1 MSSLSTQHAGDS
13 AKNAPSIQGSSTFN
27 DSKRHYK
34 TLDGLRGVAAVT
46 VVMFHL
52 FETFS
57 GGDHTKQIINHGY
70 LAVDFFF
77 VLSGFVIGYA
87 YDDRWN
93 KMSLG
98 SFFKRRLIRLHP
110 MIIIAMIIG
119 AVTFYFQDCAS
130 FPAIHTVAVWKL
142 LLVMLIGFTLIPV
155 GQSLDIRGWGEMH
168 PLVGPAWT
176 LFFEYI
182 GNILYGLFIRRFS
195 KAVLSVFVVI
205 AGAALIQLAVTSQQG
220 DVIGGWSLEWTQFR
234 IGLTRLCYPFFAGLL
249 LSRIAKPGQI
259 KHSFLWCSLLL
270 LAMLAMPRVGGHEHV
285 WWNGLYDSLT
295 IVIIFP
301 LIVYLGA
308 SGEVKENISSRISNF
323 LGEISYPIYIIH
335 YPFIYLFMA
344 WVDKQKP
351 TTGEAFVGG
360 IVVLAITILLAYLCA
375 RLYDIPVR
383 KWLTKRLMGGSVKE
397 G

>member
-1 MSSLSTQHAGDS
+1 M
-13 AKNAPSIQGSSTFN
+13 NQGSSTFK
-27 DSKRHYK
+27 DSKQHYK

-46 VVMFHL
+46 VVIFHI

-87 YDDRWN
+87 YDDRWG

-98 SFFKRRLIRLHP
+98 GFFKRRLIRLHP
-110 MIIIAMIIG
+110 MIIIGMLIG
-119 AVTFYFQDCAS
+119 AITFYFQDCS
-130 FPAIHTVAVWKL
+130 FFPGIHEVAVWKL
-142 LLVMLIGFTLIPV
+142 VLVMLIGFTLIPV

-168 PLVGPAWT
+168 PLDGPAWT

-182 GNILYGLFIRRFS
+182 GNILYGVFIRRFS
-195 KAVLSVFVVI
+195 NTILSILVLI
-205 AGAALIQLAVTSQQG
+205 AGAALIHLAVTSQQG
-220 DVIGGWSLEWTQFR
+220 DVIGGWSIEWTQFR

-249 LSRIAKPGQI
+249 LSRISKPTQL
-259 KHSFLWCSLLL
+259 KHAFLWCSLLL
-270 LAMLAMPRVGGHEHV
+270 IAVLAFPRVGGHEHL
-285 WWNGLYDSLT
+285 WWNGLYDSLC
-295 IVIIFP
+295 IILVFP
-301 LIVYLGA
+301 FIVYLGA

-344 WVDKQKP
+344 WVDKHKP
-351 TTGEAFVGG
+351 TTGESIIGG
-360 IVVLAITILLAYLCA
+360 IVVLVTAISLAYLCV
-375 RLYDIPVR
+375 RLYDIPLR
-383 KWLTKRLMGGSVKE
+383 KWLTQRFMNRGAKE
-397 G
+397 A

>member
-1 MSSLSTQHAGDS
+1 MVSSTTPFAGDPV
-13 AKNAPSIQGSSTFN
+13 KNAPAIQGASTFK

-93 KMSLG
+93 NMSLG
-98 SFFKRRLIRLHP
+98 GFFKRRLIRLHP

-119 AVTFYFQDCAS
+119 AVTFYLQGSSA
-130 FPAIHTVAVWKL
+130 FPVIQTVPVWKL

-168 PLVGPAWT
+168 PLNGPAWT

-182 GNILYGLFIRRFS
+182 GNILYGLFIRKFS
-195 KAVLSVFVVI
+195 NTMLAVLVFI
-205 AGAALIQLAVTSQQG
+205 AGAALMHLSVTSPHG
-220 DVIGGWSLEWTQFR
+220 DVIGGWSIEWTQFR

-259 KHSFLWCSLLL
+259 KHAFFWCSLLL
-270 LAMLAMPRVGGHEHV
+270 LAVLVFPRVGGHEHLL
-285 WWNGLYDSLT
+285 WNGLYDSLS
-295 IVIIFP
+295 ILILFP
-301 LIVYLGA
+301 AIVYLGA
-308 SGEVKENISSRISNF
+308 CGEVKENVSSRISSF

-335 YPFIYLFMA
+335 FPFIYLFMA
-344 WVDKQKP
+344 WVDKYKP
-351 TTGEAFVGG
+351 TTAAAFAGG
-360 IVVLAITILLAYLCA
+360 IIVLATTILFAYLCS

-383 KWLTKRLMGGSVKE
+383 KWLTKRFMGNETKE
-397 G
+397 A